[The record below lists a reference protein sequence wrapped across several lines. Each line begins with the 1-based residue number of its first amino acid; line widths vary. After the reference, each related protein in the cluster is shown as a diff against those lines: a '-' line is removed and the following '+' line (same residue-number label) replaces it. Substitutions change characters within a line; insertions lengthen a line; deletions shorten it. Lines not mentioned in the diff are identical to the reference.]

1 MACCNPTIIPFF
13 NTPSTT
19 FGYGPSMASQY
30 GQAPKVD
37 VLYWDGTQYVS
48 AGIMTQVKFDT
59 YPVTQVTVDHGG
71 NSTGLIKIS

>member
-1 MACCNPTIIPFF
+1 MPCCSPTIIAFH

-19 FGYGPSMASQY
+19 FGYGPSMVLQY

-37 VLYWDGTQYVS
+37 VIYWDGTKYVS
-48 AGIMTQVKFDT
+48 AGIMTQIKFDT

-71 NSTGLIKIS
+71 ASSGLIKIS

>member
-1 MACCNPTIIPFF
+1 
-13 NTPSTT
+13 
-19 FGYGPSMASQY
+19 MASQY

-48 AGIMTQVKFDT
+48 AGIMTQIKFDT

-71 NSTGLIKIS
+71 NSTGIIKIS